1 MFATFVK
8 PAGGVKTRL
17 LAVDEERWSQGRPWV
32 QGSKLTGTFTR
43 PDPNEH
49 KERLS
54 AVDTFMALDGD
65 AMLSAAK
72 YAENGQGVIVRLY
85 NVEEKDV
92 SVNMGFCRQPDR
104 VYQVNLLEEPI
115 AGGSSADGASAGGSF
130 SASLA
135 PKKIA
140 TYRVM

>member
-1 MFATFVK
+1 M
-8 PAGGVKTRL
+8 
-17 LAVDEERWSQGRPWV
+17 

-49 KERLS
+49 KERLA

-65 AMLSAAK
+65 ALLSAVK
-72 YAENGQGVIVRLY
+72 WAEDGQGAIVRLY

-92 SVNMGFCRQPDR
+92 SVDMRFCRQPDR
-104 VYQVNLLEEPI
+104 VYQVNLLEEPMADGFG
-115 AGGSSADGASAGGSF
+115 AGGASAGGSF
-130 SASLA
+130 SVSLA

-140 TYRVM
+140 TCRFMTNG